1 MAIGFLYKYSG
12 SRAGEESAVQT
23 PEINHT
29 YNDEET

>member
-1 MAIGFLYKYSG
+1 MAIRFLYKYSG
-12 SRAGEESAVQT
+12 RAGEESAVQT